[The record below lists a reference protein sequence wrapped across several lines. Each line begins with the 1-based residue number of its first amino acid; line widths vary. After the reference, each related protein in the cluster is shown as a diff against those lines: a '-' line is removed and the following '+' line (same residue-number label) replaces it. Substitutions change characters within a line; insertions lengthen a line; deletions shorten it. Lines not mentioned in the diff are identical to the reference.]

1 MSILI
6 QGLVFYILLEIVTP
20 FQLNIIHINDIHV
33 RMEEIDSRG
42 ETCSAS
48 SSRCFGGLA
57 RVKYLADNMKR
68 SLHNPLFL
76 NGGDFYQG
84 TNWYSFYKWKAV
96 THFSNQLGFDAM
108 ALGNHEFDDG
118 NKGLKPFLEGAKFP
132 IICANIDASKDPIL
146 RNKFQ
151 KSITINVGGKRIG
164 IVGYVTLRTEYTSQP
179 DDTLVFTE
187 EVEAITKEAKNLKGK
202 GVDIIIALGHSGY
215 DKDQEIARKIPEIDV
230 VVGGHSHSFLYHTN
244 NGASQSGDY
253 IEGDYPT
260 MVRQPS
266 GKQVPVVQA
275 FAFTKYLGKLTVNF
289 DINNRVTSAYG
300 NPVLLDQ
307 NVRED
312 VGMKSELKEW
322 KKSITAFEKSVV
334 GVASVDLIPSQSRES
349 NLGNVVTD
357 SMLYGLRSKYDV
369 RLAIFNSGSL
379 RSTINAGRVTQGDI
393 LKVIPYG
400 NPNYIVK
407 LSGRSL
413 INIFELW
420 VNGGRGFLQVSGFK
434 VFIDKTRRGG
444 FLVKVLSVSR
454 HNPRMYCP
462 LKKYKL
468 YPVAIP
474 SYIAGGG
481 ERYSIIPKKEHGIKK
496 DTQTDQELLANYFKA
511 KSPISMSKRDGR
523 ILIHHFRSAS
533 NEFRSNP
540 YWKTLYDNWN
550 NCAIYPS

>member
-1 MSILI
+1 MHGTTTGKDIFI
-6 QGLVFYILLEIVTP
+6 EAQKLLQDHSLQWN
-20 FQLNIIHINDIHV
+20 QLRGV
-33 RMEEIDSRG
+33 RVDG
-42 ETCSAS
+42 ETNMT
-48 SSRCFGGLA
+48 
-57 RVKYLADNMKR
+57 RVWK
-68 SLHNPLFL
+68 
-76 NGGDFYQG
+76 DF
-84 TNWYSFYKWKAV
+84 
-96 THFSNQLGFDAM
+96 NQLGFDAM

-230 VVGGHSHSFLYHTN
+230 VVG
-244 NGASQSGDY
+244 
-253 IEGDYPT
+253 EGDYPT

-312 VGMKSELKEW
+312 
-322 KKSITAFEKSVV
+322 
-334 GVASVDLIPSQSRES
+334 SRES

-379 RSTINAGRVTQGDI
+379 RSTINAGRVTQGEI
-393 LKVIPYG
+393 LKAIPYG